1 MRHKYNVQFEIQT
14 RGQSCD
20 HKVSLEPVQETCI
33 MEFPTRRKRTIS
45 GVQVNIRGF
54 DCVSVEYSQILF

>member
-33 MEFPTRRKRTIS
+33 MEFPTRRKTTIS
-45 GVQVNIRGF
+45 GVQVNIRW
-54 DCVSVEYSQILF
+54 V